1 MIKVNENEVSV
12 LADQVEAA
20 ITLGSGF
27 RHQQEALL
35 DQIEQRLSE
44 LRQDP
49 QARRDAIAGLFG
61 LRVQLRS
68 ALGLMLHGSSPP
80 ATRH

>member
-1 MIKVNENEVSV
+1 MTRFTDNEVSN

-20 ITLGSGF
+20 ITLGSSF
-27 RHQQEALL
+27 RTQQEALL

-44 LRQDP
+44 LRRDP
-49 QARRDAIAGLFG
+49 KARRDAIAGLFG

-68 ALGLMLHGSSPP
+68 ALGLVLHTPHEI
-80 ATRH
+80 TRH